1 MKSFKQHI
9 LEKLKVSSKHN
20 LPSIDSFCNRFLQ
33 YIHSETNTTIRFLD
47 LPICKG
53 KGFDMHK
60 PETYDILPSYEFT
73 GNESFLKMSDNRYI
87 HIPEGIIYLIC
98 IDMFLEK
105 DMFSEKDYYFSFH
118 YILGDGYDTMDFSH
132 PYDFCVNKEDL
143 LDVISEDMYLEIYD
157 YLEQYEKN

>member
-20 LPSIDSFCNRFLQ
+20 LPSIDDFCNRFLQ
-33 YIHSETNTTIRFLD
+33 YIHSEIKTDIPFLD

-53 KGFDMHK
+53 KGFDIHK
-60 PETYDILPSYEFT
+60 PETYDIFPSYEFT
-73 GNESFLKMSDNRYI
+73 EHETFLNMRDNRGI
-87 HIPEGIIYLIC
+87 HIPESIIYLIS
-98 IDMFLEK
+98 IDMFL
-105 DMFSEKDYYFSFH
+105 EKDYYFSFH

-132 PYDFCVNKEDL
+132 PYNFCVSKEDL
-143 LDVISEDMYLEIYD
+143 LDVISEDIYLELYN